1 MEELMSKISDEKIE
15 LKVAKNANYGTGK
28 RKSSIARVWVF
39 PGKGLFLINR
49 YNSTFYLKR
58 GILNDSVM
66 KPLRLLNIEG
76 KYNVFVTVSG
86 GGLTGQAG
94 ACQLGLTR
102 ALMEMNGEFRKPLKE
117 AGLVTRDARVK
128 ERKKYGRKKARKGYQ
143 FRKR

>member
-1 MEELMSKISDEKIE
+1 MSKISDEKIE

-49 YNSTFYLKR
+49 YNSAFYLKR

-76 KYNVFVTVSG
+76 KYDVFVTVCG

-102 ALMEMNGEFRKPLKE
+102 ALMEMNG
-117 AGLVTRDARVK
+117 
-128 ERKKYGRKKARKGYQ
+128 
-143 FRKR
+143 